1 MRKEK
6 REAAEEKETC
16 RSLLHS
22 NYHDGD
28 VSLQALNYF
37 KHQPRRQP
45 LPEQRQHLPEQ
56 RRHLPEQQRRHLPEQ
71 RRHKAKAL
79 AVTDFE

>member
-45 LPEQRQHLPEQ
+45 LPEQR
-56 RRHLPEQQRRHLPEQ
+56 RHLPE
-71 RRHKAKAL
+71 
-79 AVTDFE
+79 